1 MRDLIWTYFRMGA
14 LNELQYR
21 ANFWVNLLQ
30 SLLSLVLALGAMA
43 VVFLHTDSLAGWTP
57 TELFILLGVYF
68 LMLGFIRT
76 VIEPSLERFL
86 QDIRQGTL
94 DFVLTKPRDAQLLV
108 SIRKVSLW
116 SLIDVGVGAA
126 MVIAGVWRL
135 DEGVTPGQ
143 VLSFLGMLA
152 TGAVIVYSFWMM
164 LATCTFWFVKVENIL
179 VIFQS
184 MFQAGRWPVNIY
196 PGALRLLL
204 TFFVPVAFAVTVP
217 AEALVGR
224 LTPTTLILAIGLAVA
239 IATVARAFWKYGV
252 RHYSGASA

>member
-1 MRDLIWTYFRMGA
+1 VFDLIWTYFRLGA

-30 SLLSLVLALGAMA
+30 SLLALILALGAMA

-57 TELFILLGVYF
+57 TELFILLGIYF
-68 LMLGFIRT
+68 LMSGFIRT

-108 SIRKVSLW
+108 SVRKISLW

-126 MVIAGVWRL
+126 MVSAGAGRL
-135 DEGVTPGQ
+135 DQGATPAQ
-143 VLSFLGMLA
+143 ILSFLGMLA
-152 TGAVIVYSFWMM
+152 AGAVTVYSFWMI
-164 LATCTFWFVKVENIL
+164 LATFTFWFVKVENIL

-184 MFQAGRWPVNIY
+184 MFQAGRWPVSIY
-196 PGALRLLL
+196 PAALRVLL

-224 LTPTTLILAIGLAVA
+224 LTPATLVLAILLAFG
-239 IATVARAFWKYGV
+239 IAAVARAFWRYGV